1 MIWNFKNS
9 FREQLIKMQIA
20 QEKRLSQ
27 KNAQSASFLPLLH
40 QSRVKTR
47 SSSLRNKL
55 FSKHR
60 GKSRTINS
68 SGWPSLEWPPSLSS
82 TFTDECESPRLS
94 FLGFSTLPYLLHPS
108 CQPPPPSNHLGT
120 SIMNETYRVWR
131 GRFRIRGWEI
141 DTRGF
146 LRETRG
152 WEKLLEMWKRR
163 EAWPC
168 LLIPCY
174 LFIFF
179 LMRISVADLG
189 DDCNCCED
197 NIEIMIFL
205 SDQF

>member
-1 MIWNFKNS
+1 MLNP
-9 FREQLIKMQIA
+9 RH
-20 QEKRLSQ
+20 
-27 KNAQSASFLPLLH
+27 SFLSFINHASRLDRVRFAINFSRSIAGKVARFGKFERMTLPRMTPLLIFDVYGRMRISPS
-40 QSRVKTR
+40 QFPRF
-47 SSSLRNKL
+47 L
-55 FSKHR
+55 
-60 GKSRTINS
+60 NS
-68 SGWPSLEWPPSLSS
+68 SIPS
-82 TFTDECESPRLS
+82 SP
-94 FLGFSTLPYLLHPS
+94 FLWT
-108 CQPPPPSNHLGT
+108 PSNHLGT